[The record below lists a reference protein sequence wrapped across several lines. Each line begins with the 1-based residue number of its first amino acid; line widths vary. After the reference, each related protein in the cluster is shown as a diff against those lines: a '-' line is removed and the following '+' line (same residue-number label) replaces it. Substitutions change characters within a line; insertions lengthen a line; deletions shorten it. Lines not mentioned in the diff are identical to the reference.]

1 PARGYNRAFVKERSA
16 STPEGRPA
24 RRSSLPCPKWRRET
38 PDCARVQALIDV
50 RGSLAENRT
59 VRARAHA
66 RTSPE
71 APAKSLAQPLC
82 KTEFATRS
90 AFRNIPQ
97 WDNPMRSQQEWLNR
111 KRPTPFLAQIQEIG
125 RR

>member
-1 PARGYNRAFVKERSA
+1 MPYPKL
-16 STPEGRPA
+16 TPG
-24 RRSSLPCPKWRRET
+24 T
-38 PDCARVQALIDV
+38 PDCARVQALIGA
-50 RGSLAENRT
+50 RASRAENRT
-59 VRARAHA
+59 GRARAHA

-71 APAKSLAQPLC
+71 APAKSQALPRC
-82 KTEFATRS
+82 KTEYATRS